1 MQNSLLRV
9 GDFAPAW
16 ELLDSAGVV
25 HTLQRVQA
33 QRPAIVTFLRH
44 FG

>member
-1 MQNSLLRV
+1 MHNERVRV
-9 GDFAPAW
+9 GDFAPSWA
-16 ELLDSAGVV
+16 LSDSAGVV
-25 HTLQRVQA
+25 YTLQGVQA